1 MRQHSQ
7 EPVAIIG
14 FACRLPG
21 GNTTPKKLWE
31 FLERGDIASNK
42 VPKSRFNV
50 EGHWDGSQ
58 KPRTMRPCGGMFLED
73 IDPADFDASF
83 FEISRIEAISMDPNQ
98 RQMLEVVF
106 EGLENAGIPLE
117 SLDGQPVGCFV
128 GSYASDY
135 GDMQNRDPEDRPANI
150 TVGVGRAIMANRLSH
165 FLNIKG
171 PSMTIDTACSGSL
184 VGLDVACRYL
194 QSGEINAA
202 IIATSNLYLNPEHVM
217 DLGAVGNAHSP
228 TGLCHTFDIDA
239 DGYVKAEAVSSIIV
253 KRLSDAIRD
262 KDPIRAV
269 IRGSAT
275 NSDGRTP
282 GIASPSA
289 EAQFAAIK
297 AAYANAGITNL
308 NDTAYLECHGTGTQ
322 AGDPTEVKGAALAFS
337 GTRSTDRPLII
348 GSIKSNLGHAE
359 PSAGISGIMKAVMAI
374 ENGIIPGNPTFIN
387 PSPKIDFAGFK
398 VRATRTAIPWPE
410 SSIRRASVNSFGY
423 GGSNAHVILE
433 QPKFSD
439 GPSHVSSY
447 LSDSDE
453 LTLDEDNSEHPYT
466 LVLSANDKAS
476 LKANIKA
483 LCDHLINPRVKV
495 NLEDLA
501 YTLSER
507 RTRLWHRAYITTQ
520 NTEIDENEFVLGK
533 KNPDAL
539 RIGFVFTG
547 QGAQWPQ
554 MGKDL
559 LQFFPWT
566 RAILKNLDDALQS
579 LPDPPT
585 WSLVN
590 ELTEVRSTEH
600 LRRPEFSQPLVTALQ
615 LCIIEVLQKWG
626 VKPQSVVGHSSGEIA
641 AAYAAGFLDQATA
654 IKVAYYRGLAALN
667 RKNEV
672 ESDVGMLAVGLGTE
686 ALLPYLDK
694 YVGQAWIAC
703 FNSPSSLTVSGK
715 RGALES
721 LAEELKAGNHFA
733 RLLLVDLA
741 YHSELMGVIGE
752 EYEKLLKSNFT
763 SLGGSSDVSMFSSV
777 TGLKKSTST
786 DVSYWKTNMV
796 SPVRFDKALVGMLS
810 EEKGPNF
817 LIEIGPSGALA
828 GPISQILKSLPNGD
842 SISYNPSWARGQNA
856 GKAIFDLAGSLFV
869 AGHDISLR
877 NVNQYAATKTI
888 IDLPNYTWNHSI
900 KYWHENASS
909 KDWRFKQF
917 VNHDLLGSKVIG
929 TTWKSPTWRKLLN
942 LSDVPWLKD
951 HKMGSDVLMPGAG
964 YIAMAVEALY
974 QKTRATATEGR
985 IINSPNELC
994 YRFRNIQFAKA
1005 LVLEDDKDST
1015 VLLSLTQQQD
1025 WHEFR
1030 ISSATGDL
1038 LIEHCYGLIRL
1049 QDPVDESLNES
1060 DNKPLQ
1066 HSTPGKVWYKS
1077 QAEAGY
1083 GFGPS
1088 FQKLLKVESKS
1099 GQRQSRAL
1107 VSLAE
1112 PSSKWSPQSYY
1123 PIHPASLDGCFQTV
1137 TPALWAGE
1145 RSSVN
1150 AVLVPAII
1158 DDLIINSV
1166 PSGLQEGLSL
1176 ATSEYSGRGR
1186 PEEGKSYHAN
1196 CSVYQPENG
1205 ALIMQMTGLR
1215 FVKLDMGVKTDPH
1228 VFDRISWK
1236 PDISFFSQEKLV
1248 GLSPENSEPLLDT
1261 VIDLIAHKKPGL
1273 RILEVNLNPSE
1284 IRSIWFDPGNL
1295 LSRSA
1300 YIQYDFASDN
1310 AKDLVSIQSKYNTK
1324 SNTSFFLLNTTEEA
1338 LNLPSEATYDLV
1350 ILKVSKSSVVDQS
1363 VNDTINYVK
1372 AHLFSKG
1379 HVLVVEEEVESQSR
1393 ISSVHTP
1400 SLDESVK
1407 SLSSSPSSA
1416 GSTKTSGIATESSE
1430 FIAKDSQIRIAIENI
1445 VSDEVHNS
1453 KEESLES
1460 GATVTDVTQRLLNH
1474 ETIRE
1479 AMNVHKLTS
1488 ILQVASNED
1497 SPAWSLYTNEVDIRV
1512 KSHLRNLSVVRL
1524 SENTPSLDPSL
1535 KATLESSGWKI
1546 KDVTYSSNI
1555 LAETGTVIL
1564 VLDELYAPVL
1574 TNINTTQWEGLK
1586 MLISSGNH
1594 LLWVT
1599 KGAQYK
1605 VTDPNNA
1612 LVQGLFR
1619 VARREDPSTKLS
1631 ILDVESSTGPATD
1644 YAIDAVLKSLE
1655 SNPPDSGSAV
1665 ETEFVERNGALYVQR
1680 VLPDL
1685 PVNDFKRA
1693 EVEGAEPILRSLH
1706 EVEAAVQ
1713 LRAERLGTFQ
1723 GLTWCETAV
1732 GEVPVDSE
1740 KIEIE
1745 VMAVGVN
1752 FKDVAV
1758 TMGIVP
1764 ENEYTTGYEGAGVVK
1779 RLGPGVNK
1787 FKVGDRVCFL
1797 NKGCYANRLQV
1808 GIGRAHIIP
1817 DSMSFEDAATIPAV
1831 YLCSIYSLY
1840 DVANLREGQ
1849 SVLIHS
1855 ASGGVGIACIQLAQH
1870 MKAEI
1875 YVTVGTEEKRKFLI
1889 DNHGIPPTR
1898 IFSSRSTKFAKEI
1911 MHATNGR
1918 GIDVIINSLAGEL
1931 LDASWRICADGG
1943 TMVEIGKK
1951 DIVDRNMLS
1960 MEPFDRN
1967 CSFRAMDFSYT
1978 ENIVDPLIARY
1989 VPPPRPPLPN
1999 PPKFCQI
2006 FELIN
2011 GGHIKPINPITVFG
2025 FNDIPAALA
2034 LIRSGR
2040 HIGKVVISDEGK
2052 SVQVPIRPA
2061 TQKLKLRHDA
2071 SYLIVGGLKGLCG
2084 SLAIHM
2090 ARSGAKNIIAC
2101 SRSGIN
2107 DVASQNVVMN
2117 CLAYGC
2123 RVVDAQGDAASFNFM
2138 SKVFSESSP
2147 RIAGVIQGAMIL
2159 RDRPFETM
2167 TLDDYHTALHA
2178 KLNGTWNLHHVSQ
2191 KQKEPLEFFT
2201 LLSSIS
2207 GVVGNKGQANYAA
2220 GNTFLDAFAQYR
2232 ESLGLRANSVDLG
2245 LIEDVGYVAEQDGLE
2260 ARFDKRQ
2267 WTPVTE
2273 NTLRKILSYSI
2284 LQQDEKTRINASSHT
2299 QLIAGIGFPL
2309 PEDSDL
2315 VHEGRFGYLFQR
2327 GADGAGNRDRP
2338 TSQDDETIEAFRMM
2352 RKLGADKVSLTK
2364 TCVEVI
2370 AVQFTKIL
2378 RLESEME
2385 TAKPLLSYGLDS
2397 LAAVELRNWIR
2408 IELGAELT
2416 TLDITNATSLITL
2429 CEKLVSKLT

>member
-1 MRQHSQ
+1 MSQHSQ

-42 VPKSRFNV
+42 VPKSRFNI

-83 FEISRIEAISMDPNQ
+83 FEISKSEAISMDPNQ

-117 SLDGQPVGCFV
+117 SLDGAPVGCFV

-135 GDMQNRDPEDRPANI
+135 GDMQNRDPEDRPASI

-194 QSGEINAA
+194 QSREINAA

-262 KDPIRAV
+262 RDPIRAV

-289 EAQFAAIK
+289 EAQSAAIR

-322 AGDPTEVKGAALAFS
+322 AGDPTEVKGAASAF
-337 GTRSTDRPLII
+337 GATRSADKPLII

-374 ENGIIPGNPTFIN
+374 ENGIIPGNPTFIK
-387 PSPKIDFAGFK
+387 PSPKIDFAGLK
-398 VRATRTAIPWPE
+398 VKATRTSIPWPE

-433 QPKFSD
+433 QPKFPD
-439 GPSHVSSY
+439 GPHHISSY
-447 LSDSDE
+447 LSDTDE
-453 LTLDEDNSEHPYT
+453 ITLDEDDSEHPYT
-466 LVLSANDKAS
+466 LVVSANDNAS

-483 LCDHLINPRVKV
+483 LCNHLINPRVKV

-507 RTRLWHRAYITTQ
+507 RTKLWHRAYITTRS
-520 NTEIDENEFVLGK
+520 TDIDENDFVVGK
-533 KNPDAL
+533 KNPEAL

-566 RAILKNLDDALQS
+566 RNILNNLDDALQS
-579 LPDPPT
+579 LPQPPT
-585 WSLVN
+585 WLLIH
-590 ELTEVRSTEH
+590 ELTKVRSAEH
-600 LRRPEFSQPLVTALQ
+600 FRQPEFSQPLVTALQ
-615 LCIIEVLQKWG
+615 LCIIDILRKWG
-626 VKPQSVVGHSSGEIA
+626 IKPQSVVGHSSGEIA

-654 IKVAYYRGLAALN
+654 IKVAYYRGRAAVN

-686 ALLPYLDK
+686 GLLPFLEK
-694 YVGQAWIAC
+694 YAGKAWIAC

-715 RGALES
+715 REALEK
-721 LAEELKAGNHFA
+721 LAEELKANGHFA
-733 RLLLVDLA
+733 RLLQVDLA
-741 YHSELMGVIGE
+741 YHSELMEVIGE
-752 EYEKLLKSNFT
+752 EYEKLLKSGFA

-777 TGLKKSTST
+777 TGLKQTTTT
-786 DVSYWKTNMV
+786 DALYWKTNMV
-796 SPVRFDKALVGMLS
+796 SPVRFDKALNEMLS
-810 EEKGPNF
+810 DEKAPNY

-828 GPISQILKSLPNGD
+828 GPISQILKALPSSDG
-842 SISYNPSWARGQNA
+842 ISYSPSWARGQAA
-856 GKAIFDLAGSLFV
+856 GKAIFDLAGRLFV

-877 NVNQYAATKTI
+877 SVNQYNNPKTL
-888 IDLPNYTWNHSI
+888 IDLPNYTWNHSV

-942 LSDVPWLKD
+942 LTDVPWLKD

-974 QKTRATATEGR
+974 QKTRATATEDL
-985 IINSPNELC
+985 IISSPNELC
-994 YRFRNIQFAKA
+994 YRLRNIRFDKA
-1005 LVLEDDKDST
+1005 LVLEDDKDSAI
-1015 VLLSLTQQQD
+1015 LLSLTQQHGSKD
-1025 WHEFR
+1025 WQEFR
-1030 ISSATGDL
+1030 ISSTTGDL
-1038 LIEHCYGLIRL
+1038 LMEHCSGLIRI
-1049 QDPVDESLNES
+1049 QDPVDEHLAES
-1060 DNKPLQ
+1060 DNTPLQ
-1066 HSTPGKVWYKS
+1066 YPTSGKVWYKA

-1088 FQKLLKVESKS
+1088 FQKLLKVESSS
-1099 GQRQSRAL
+1099 GQRQSRAQ

-1112 PSSKWSPQSYY
+1112 PASKWSPQSYY
-1123 PIHPASLDGCFQTV
+1123 PIHPAALDGCFQTV

-1150 AVLVPAII
+1150 AVLVPSII

-1166 PSGLQEGLSL
+1166 PAGLQEGLSL
-1176 ATSEYSGRGR
+1176 ASSEYSGRGR
-1186 PEEGKSYHAN
+1186 LEEAKSYFAN
-1196 CSVYQPENG
+1196 CSVYHPDTG
-1205 ALIMQMTGLR
+1205 ALLMQMSALR
-1215 FVKLDMGVKTDPH
+1215 FAKLDTGIKTDPH
-1228 VFDRISWK
+1228 VFDCISWK
-1236 PDISFFSQEKLV
+1236 PDITFFSQEKL
-1248 GLSPENSEPLLDT
+1248 GSLDAENSETQLDS
-1261 VIDLIAHKKPGL
+1261 VINLIAHKRPAL
-1273 RILEVNLNPSE
+1273 RILEVSLNHSE
-1284 IRSIWFDPGNL
+1284 TRSIWFESEDP

-1300 YIQYDFASDN
+1300 YLQYDFASGD
-1310 AKDLVSIQSKYNTK
+1310 AKGLVSIQNKYKAK
-1324 SNTSFFLLNTTEEA
+1324 SNSSFFLVNPTKDA
-1338 LNLPSEATYDLV
+1338 LDLPQDAIYDLV
-1350 ILKVSKSSVVDQS
+1350 ILKVAKNPVVDQS
-1363 VNDTINYVK
+1363 LNDSLDYIK
-1372 AHLFSKG
+1372 SHLSEKG
-1379 HVLVVEEEVESQSR
+1379 FALVVQESDLQSR
-1393 ISSVHTP
+1393 NSSVTTP
-1400 SLDESVK
+1400 PLDEK
-1407 SLSSSPSSA
+1407 SQSPSSIK
-1416 GSTKTSGIATESSE
+1416 SPETPWTVNESSE
-1430 FIAKDSQIRIAIENI
+1430 VTVRDSEIPI
-1445 VSDEVHNS
+1445 VTETITLDEVHELKEKLLQSVAGVTNRFSNS
-1453 KEESLES
+1453 L
-1460 GATVTDVTQRLLNH
+1460 AIQ
-1474 ETIRE
+1474 E
-1479 AMNVHKLTS
+1479 AMEVKGVTS
-1488 ILQVASNED
+1488 VLQIANDND
-1497 SPAWSLYTNEVDIRV
+1497 SPAWSLYTNQV
-1512 KSHLRNLSVVRL
+1512 KITSQPRNLSVVRF
-1524 SENTPSLDPSL
+1524 SETTPSLDPSL
-1535 KATLESSGWKI
+1535 KAVLEVSGWK
-1546 KDVTYSSNI
+1546 VTETTYSPDNV
-1555 LAETGTVIL
+1555 AATGTVVLI
-1564 VLDELYAPVL
+1564 LDELHNSVL
-1574 TNINTTQWEGLK
+1574 TQINATQWEGLK
-1586 MLISSGNH
+1586 MLINSGNH

-1612 LVQGLFR
+1612 LVHGLFR
-1619 VARREDPSTKLS
+1619 VARREDPSVKLS
-1631 ILDVESSTGPATD
+1631 VLDVESSAGPATN
-1644 YAIDAVLKSLE
+1644 YAIDAILNSLE
-1655 SNPPDSGSAV
+1655 INHPDSKSV
-1665 ETEFVERNGALYVQR
+1665 IETEFVERNGTLYVQR
-1680 VLPDL
+1680 IVPDL
-1685 PVNDFKRA
+1685 QVNEFKRA
-1693 EVEGAEPILRSLH
+1693 EVEGAEPALKNLH
-1706 EVEAAVQ
+1706 ETEAAVQ

-1723 GLTWCETAV
+1723 SLTWCETAV
-1732 GEVPVDSE
+1732 GEVPVDSG
-1740 KIEIE
+1740 KIEVE

-1764 ENEYTTGYEGAGVVK
+1764 ENEYTTGYEGAGIVK
-1779 RLGPGVNK
+1779 RLGPGVTK

-1797 NKGCYANRLQV
+1797 NGGSYANRLQMGV
-1808 GIGRAHIIP
+1808 GRAHIIP
-1817 DSMSFEDAATIPAV
+1817 DSMSFEDAATIPSV

-1840 DVANLREGQ
+1840 DIANLREGQ

-1855 ASGGVGIACIQLAQH
+1855 ASGGVGIACIQLAQYK
-1870 MKAEI
+1870 KAEI
-1875 YVTVGTEEKRKFLI
+1875 YVTVGTEEKRKFLTE
-1889 DNHGIPPTR
+1889 NYGIPPSR
-1898 IFSSRSTKFAKEI
+1898 MFSSRNTKFAKQI

-1918 GIDVIINSLAGEL
+1918 GVDVIINSLAGEL

-1951 DIVDRNMLS
+1951 DIVDRNTLS

-1967 CSFRAMDFSYT
+1967 CSYRAMDFSYT
-1978 ENIVDPLIARY
+1978 ENIVDPLISR
-1989 VPPPRPPLPN
+1989 LLD
-1999 PPKFCQI
+1999 QI
-2006 FELIN
+2006 FELVN
-2011 GGHIKPINPITVFG
+2011 GGHVKPIHPVTIFG

-2034 LIRSGR
+2034 YIRSGR
-2040 HIGKVVISDEGK
+2040 HIGKVVISDKGID
-2052 SVQVPIRPA
+2052 SQVPIRPA
-2061 TQKLKLRHDA
+2061 TRKLNLRSDA

-2090 ARSGAKNIIAC
+2090 ARHGARHIIAC
-2101 SRSGIN
+2101 SRSGIS
-2107 DVASQNVVMN
+2107 DVASQKIVKN

-2123 RVVDAQGDAASFNFM
+2123 EVVDAQGDAASVSFM
-2138 SKVFSESSP
+2138 SKVFKEASP
-2147 RIAGVIQGAMIL
+2147 RIAGIIQGAMIL
-2159 RDRPFETM
+2159 RDKPFETM

-2178 KLNGTWNLHHVSQ
+2178 KFNGTWNLHHVSQ
-2191 KQKEPLEFFT
+2191 EQKEPLDFFT

-2207 GVVGNKGQANYAA
+2207 GIVGNKGQANYAA

-2245 LIEDVGYVAEQDGLE
+2245 LIEDVGYVAEQEGFD

-2284 LQQDEKTRINASSHT
+2284 LQQDEKAPINASSNT

-2315 VHEGRFGYLFQR
+2315 SYEGRFGYLFQSAA
-2327 GADGAGNRDRP
+2327 GGNKDGG
-2338 TSQDDETIEAFRMM
+2338 SGQGDETIEAFRMM
-2352 RKLGADKVSLTK
+2352 RKSGADKAALAKV
-2364 TCVEVI
+2364 CVEVI
-2370 AVQFTKIL
+2370 ATQFTKIL
-2378 RLESEME
+2378 RLETEME
-2385 TAKPLLSYGLDS
+2385 TAKPLISYGLDS

-2416 TLDITNATSLITL
+2416 TLDITNASSLIAL
-2429 CEKLVSKLT
+2429 CEKLVSKLL

>member
-1 MRQHSQ
+1 MSHHSQ

-42 VPKSRFNV
+42 VPKSRFNI

-83 FEISRIEAISMDPNQ
+83 FEISRSEAISMDPNQ

-117 SLDGQPVGCFV
+117 SLDGAPVGCFV

-135 GDMQNRDPEDRPANI
+135 GDMQNRDPEDRPASI

-194 QSGEINAA
+194 QSREIDSA

-262 KDPIRAV
+262 RDPIRAV

-289 EAQFAAIK
+289 EAQSAAIR

-322 AGDPTEVKGAALAFS
+322 AGDPTEVKGAASAFS
-337 GTRSTDRPLII
+337 GTRSADKPLII

-359 PSAGISGIMKAVMAI
+359 PSAGISGILKAVMAI
-374 ENGIIPGNPTFIN
+374 ENGIIPGNPTFLK
-387 PSPKIDFAGFK
+387 PSPKIDFAGLK
-398 VRATRTAIPWPE
+398 VKATRTAIPWPE

-433 QPKFSD
+433 QPKFPD
-439 GPSHVSSY
+439 GPHHITSY
-447 LSDSDE
+447 LSEADE
-453 LTLDEDNSEHPYT
+453 LTLDEDDSDHPYT
-466 LVLSANDKAS
+466 LVLSANDNVS

-483 LCDHLINPRVKV
+483 LSNHLINPRVKV

-507 RTRLWHRAYITTQ
+507 RTKLWHRAYITTRS
-520 NTEIDENEFVLGK
+520 TEIDENDFVVGK
-533 KNPDAL
+533 KNPEAL

-566 RAILKNLDDALQS
+566 RNILNNLDDALQS
-579 LPDPPT
+579 LPQPPN
-585 WSLVN
+585 WLLIH
-590 ELTEVRSTEH
+590 ELTKVRSAEH
-600 LRRPEFSQPLVTALQ
+600 FRQPEFSQPLVTALQ
-615 LCIIEVLQKWG
+615 LCIIDVLRKWG
-626 VKPQSVVGHSSGEIA
+626 IKPQSVVGHSSGEIA

-654 IKVAYYRGLAALN
+654 IKVAYYRGRAAVN

-686 ALLPYLDK
+686 ALFPFLEK
-694 YVGQAWIAC
+694 YAGRAWIAC

-715 RGALES
+715 REALEK
-721 LAEELKAGNHFA
+721 LAEELKANGHFA
-733 RLLLVDLA
+733 RLLQVDLA
-741 YHSELMGVIGE
+741 YHSELMEVIGE
-752 EYEKLLKSNFT
+752 EYEKLLKSGFA

-777 TGLKKSTST
+777 TGLKKATTT
-786 DVSYWKTNMV
+786 DALYWKTNMV
-796 SPVRFDKALVGMLS
+796 SPVRFDKALNEMLS
-810 EEKGPNF
+810 DEKAPNY

-828 GPISQILKSLPNGD
+828 GPISQILKALPNSDG
-842 SISYNPSWARGQNA
+842 ISYSPSWSRGQNA
-856 GKAIFDLAGSLFV
+856 GKTIFDLAGRLFV

-877 NVNQYAATKTI
+877 SVNQYTNTKTL
-888 IDLPNYTWNHSI
+888 IDLPNYTWNHSV

-942 LSDVPWLKD
+942 LADVPWLKD

-964 YIAMAVEALY
+964 FIAMAVEALY
-974 QKTRATATEGR
+974 QKTRSTTTED
-985 IINSPNELC
+985 IIISSPNELS
-994 YRFRNIQFAKA
+994 YRFRNIRFDKA
-1005 LVLEDDKDST
+1005 LVLEDDKESP
-1015 VLLSLTQQQD
+1015 VLLSLTQQHGSKD
-1025 WHEFR
+1025 WQEFR
-1030 ISSATGDL
+1030 ISSTTGDL
-1038 LIEHCYGLIRL
+1038 LIEHCSGLIRI
-1049 QDPVDESLNES
+1049 QDPVDEHLAES
-1060 DNKPLQ
+1060 DNTSLQ
-1066 HSTPGKVWYKS
+1066 YPTSGKVWYKA
-1077 QAEAGY
+1077 QEEAGY

-1088 FQKLLKVESKS
+1088 FQKLLKVESSS
-1099 GQRQSRAL
+1099 GQRQSRAQ
-1107 VSLAE
+1107 VSLSE
-1112 PSSKWSPQSYY
+1112 PASKWSPQSYY
-1123 PIHPASLDGCFQTV
+1123 PIHPAALDGCFQTV

-1150 AVLVPAII
+1150 AVLVPSII

-1186 PEEGKSYHAN
+1186 LEEAKSYFAN
-1196 CSVYQPENG
+1196 CSVYHPDNG
-1205 ALIMQMTGLR
+1205 ALLMQMSGLR
-1215 FVKLDMGVKTDPH
+1215 FAKLDMGARTDPH

-1236 PDISFFSQEKLV
+1236 PDITFFSQEKL
-1248 GLSPENSEPLLDT
+1248 GSLDAANPETQLDS
-1261 VIDLIAHKKPGL
+1261 VINLIAHKRPALK
-1273 RILEVNLNPSE
+1273 ILEVSLNHSE
-1284 IRSIWFDPGNL
+1284 TRSIWFESEDS

-1300 YIQYDFASDN
+1300 YLQYDYASGD
-1310 AKDLVSIQSKYNTK
+1310 AKGLVSVQNKYKAK
-1324 SNTSFFLLNTTEEA
+1324 SNSSFFLINPTKDA
-1338 LNLPSEATYDLV
+1338 LDLPQDAIYDLV
-1350 ILKVSKSSVVDQS
+1350 ILKVAKNPVVDQS
-1363 VNDTINYVK
+1363 LNDSLDYIK
-1372 AHLFSKG
+1372 SHLSDKG
-1379 HVLVVEEEVESQSR
+1379 FALVVQESDLQSS
-1393 ISSVHTP
+1393 ISSVTTP
-1400 SLDESVK
+1400 LLDEK
-1407 SLSSSPSSA
+1407 SQSPLSA
-1416 GSTKTSGIATESSE
+1416 GSPNTPGIAIESSE
-1430 FIAKDSQIRIAIENI
+1430 FIVKDSEIPIVTENI
-1445 VSDEVHNS
+1445 TPNELQ
-1453 KEESLES
+1453 ESETKLLES
-1460 GATVTDVTQRLLNH
+1460 DATLAGVTQRLSISL
-1474 ETIRE
+1474 TIKE
-1479 AMNVHKLTS
+1479 AAKLKGITS
-1488 ILQVASNED
+1488 VLQISENND
-1497 SPAWSLYTNEVDIRV
+1497 SPAWSLYTSEVKIT
-1512 KSHLRNLSVVRL
+1512 SQPRNLSVIRL
-1524 SENTPSLDPSL
+1524 SETTPSLDSSL
-1535 KATLESSGWKI
+1535 KAVLEVSGWT
-1546 KDVTYSSNI
+1546 VTEVAYSPNNV
-1555 LAETGTVIL
+1555 ATTGTVVLI
-1564 VLDELYAPVL
+1564 LDELHTPVL
-1574 TNINTTQWEGLK
+1574 TQINAIQWEGLK
-1586 MLISSGNH
+1586 MLINSGNH

-1612 LVQGLFR
+1612 LVHGLFR
-1619 VARREDPSTKLS
+1619 VARREDPSVKLS
-1631 ILDVESSTGPATD
+1631 VLDVESSAGPATN
-1644 YAIDAVLKSLE
+1644 YAIDAVLNSLQI
-1655 SNPPDSGSAV
+1655 NQDPKTV
-1665 ETEFVERNGALYVQR
+1665 IETEFVERDGTLYVQR
-1680 VLPDL
+1680 VVPDL
-1685 PVNDFKRA
+1685 RVNEFKRA
-1693 EVEGAEPILRSLH
+1693 EVEGAEPVLKNLH
-1706 EVEAAVQ
+1706 ETEAAVQ

-1732 GEVPVDSE
+1732 GEVPVDSG
-1740 KIEIE
+1740 KIEVE

-1764 ENEYTTGYEGAGVVK
+1764 ENEYTTGYEGAGIVK
-1779 RLGPGVNK
+1779 RLGPDVTK

-1797 NKGCYANRLQV
+1797 NGGSYANRLQLGV
-1808 GIGRAHIIP
+1808 GRAHIIP
-1817 DSMSFEDAATIPAV
+1817 DSMSFEDAATIPSV

-1840 DVANLREGQ
+1840 DIANLREGQ

-1855 ASGGVGIACIQLAQH
+1855 ASGGVGIACIQLAQYK
-1870 MKAEI
+1870 KAEI
-1875 YVTVGTEEKRKFLI
+1875 YVTVGTEEKRRFLT
-1889 DNHGIPPTR
+1889 DHYGIPPSR
-1898 IFSSRSTKFAKEI
+1898 IFSSRNTKFAKQI

-1951 DIVDRNMLS
+1951 DIVDRNTLS

-1967 CSFRAMDFSYT
+1967 CSYRAMDFSYT
-1978 ENIVDPLIARY
+1978 ENIVDPLISR
-1989 VPPPRPPLPN
+1989 LLD
-1999 PPKFCQI
+1999 QI
-2006 FELIN
+2006 FELVH
-2011 GGHIKPINPITVFG
+2011 GGHVKPIHPVTIFG

-2034 LIRSGR
+2034 YIRSGR
-2040 HIGKVVISDEGK
+2040 HIGKVVISDKGID
-2052 SVQVPIRPA
+2052 SQVPIRPA
-2061 TQKLKLRHDA
+2061 TRKLNLRSDA

-2090 ARSGAKNIIAC
+2090 ARHGAKHIIAC
-2101 SRSGIN
+2101 SRSGIS
-2107 DVASQNVVMN
+2107 DVASQKIVKN

-2123 RVVDAQGDAASFNFM
+2123 EVVDAQGDAASASFM
-2138 SKVFSESSP
+2138 SKVFKETSP
-2147 RIAGVIQGAMIL
+2147 RIAGIIQGAMIL
-2159 RDRPFETM
+2159 RDKPFETM

-2178 KLNGTWNLHHVSQ
+2178 KFNGTWNLHHVSQ
-2191 KQKEPLEFFT
+2191 EQKEPLDFFT

-2207 GVVGNKGQANYAA
+2207 GIVGNKGQANYAA

-2232 ESLGLRANSVDLG
+2232 ETLGLRANSVDLG
-2245 LIEDVGYVAEQDGLE
+2245 LIEDVGYVAEQEGFD

-2284 LQQDEKTRINASSHT
+2284 LQQDEKAPINASSST

-2315 VHEGRFGYLFQR
+2315 SYEGRFGYLFQSAA
-2327 GADGAGNRDRP
+2327 GGNKDGGS
-2338 TSQDDETIEAFRMM
+2338 SQGDETIEAFRMM
-2352 RKLGADKVSLTK
+2352 RKSGADKAALAKV
-2364 TCVEVI
+2364 CVEVI
-2370 AVQFTKIL
+2370 AAQFTKIL
-2378 RLESEME
+2378 RLETEME
-2385 TAKPLLSYGLDS
+2385 TAKPLISYGLDS

-2416 TLDITNATSLITL
+2416 TLDITNASSLNAL
-2429 CEKLVSKLT
+2429 CEKLVSKLS